1 MLRLERWNA
10 VPFQLYTREVGHRMA
25 PSSLMKAMDELATL
39 NEPLGLPSTSKPSP
53 LKIFSLQGYSLE
65 TIPGAAI
72 SQFILGHSYSRN
84 VVYIGLLLTAAR
96 ASHPSKSSNPSYL
109 FLSGL
114 NECCLMNWSMQYT
127 IKQTIFNLAT
137 EDHQSAQTL
146 STIRK

>member
-10 VPFQLYTREVGHRMA
+10 VSFQLYTREVGHRMA
-25 PSSLMKAMDELATL
+25 PRSLMKAVDELATL

-84 VVYIGLLLTAAR
+84 VV
-96 ASHPSKSSNPSYL
+96 
-109 FLSGL
+109 
-114 NECCLMNWSMQYT
+114 
-127 IKQTIFNLAT
+127 
-137 EDHQSAQTL
+137 
-146 STIRK
+146 